1 MSDEK
6 IKTSSELEFAIFC
19 IENVAAKLGGNAE
32 RVYQAFTEKC
42 DILNG
47 YIVPEYEVLHTQSRE
62 YIVNDLL
69 EVMKERGVECYDSKS
84 DFTSKE
90 I

>member
-1 MSDEK
+1 M
-6 IKTSSELEFAIFC
+6 
-19 IENVAAKLGGNAE
+19 KLGVNAE
-32 RVYQAFTEKC
+32 RVYQAFTEKS

-47 YIVPEYEVLHTQSRE
+47 YIVPEYEMLHIQSKE
-62 YIVNDLL
+62 YIVDGLL
-69 EVMKERGVECYDSKS
+69 DVMKERGVECYESKS